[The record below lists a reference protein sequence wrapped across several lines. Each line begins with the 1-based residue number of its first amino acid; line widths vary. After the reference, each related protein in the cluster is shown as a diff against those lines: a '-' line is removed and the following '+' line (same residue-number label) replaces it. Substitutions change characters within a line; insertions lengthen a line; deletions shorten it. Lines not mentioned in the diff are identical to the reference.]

1 MLSEKDFRQLREGL
15 AQAGMEELGYL
26 EGLASAV
33 ATATEH
39 QHGFCQRLNT
49 ANCTSAEPRKVPLLT
64 SLNRCKMKVPRD
76 SSQVQ

>member
-39 QHGFCQRLNT
+39 YT
-49 ANCTSAEPRKVPLLT
+49 ASA
-64 SLNRCKMKVPRD
+64 NG
-76 SSQVQ
+76 